1 MELKKGRNKIT
12 IKEYQEIR
20 YIFDIGEENVN
31 HKETLNILD
40 KMLNGEK
47 IEEKLVVSKFRDK
60 YCVFRGNKTFIAIND
75 LLDYGLKRIPFFDK
89 DKIFGYEITIMVE
102 YN

>member
-40 KMLNGEK
+40 KMLNG
-47 IEEKLVVSKFRDK
+47 
-60 YCVFRGNKTFIAIND
+60 NKTFIAIND
-75 LLDYGLKRIPFFDK
+75 LLDYGLKRIPIFDK
-89 DKIFGYEITIMVE
+89 DKILGYEITIMVE

>member
-47 IEEKLVVSKFRDK
+47 NRGKTSGFQVSRQILCLPWKQNIYSHKRPF
-60 YCVFRGNKTFIAIND
+60 
-75 LLDYGLKRIPFFDK
+75 GLWLKAHTNF
-89 DKIFGYEITIMVE
+89 
-102 YN
+102 

>member
-40 KMLNGEK
+40 KMLNGK
-47 IEEKLVVSKFRDK
+47 KSRK
-60 YCVFRGNKTFIAIND
+60 N
-75 LLDYGLKRIPFFDK
+75 
-89 DKIFGYEITIMVE
+89 
-102 YN
+102 

>member
-1 MELKKGRNKIT
+1 MKLKKGRNKIT

-20 YIFDIGEENVN
+20 YIFDIEEENVN

-60 YCVFRGNKTFIAIND
+60 YCVFIKNWYAF
-75 LLDYGLKRIPFFDK
+75 
-89 DKIFGYEITIMVE
+89 
-102 YN
+102 